1 MPHAVYNLKEALVEC
16 DIRNVIENI
25 REACKVN
32 DIKRVEQ
39 LMLKQAELNEIKK
52 ELARYLGERVL
63 SPKR

>member
-1 MPHAVYNLKEALVEC
+1 MEC